1 MDKLTRLFIKRLQQ
15 DVRRRTLRNALL
27 SGLLELKLAEHDGHL
42 LKRFSPAFDTSQLS
56 GHLDEDVAWVKKHF
70 ASFLIEPPNAQE
82 ASLVANAS
90 HGASVDVLPPVPDR
104 LKLLFRRKL
113 ETAAWPVADEARRA
127 YAVRLVAAAGEAP
140 ASGHVVTAILL
151 ARAFAQSG
159 RTVSDWMRVLRAGTS
174 FICIQSDVEGF
185 ERHLMRLLEHT
196 GLLAGNRLS
205 LIDGGAPFR
214 DCDLGLDDRG
224 PYRPV
229 MHMDGRDAARLTGP
243 SLRRRMVDAAARDLP
258 VLLTADD
265 PERLP
270 EQVLLASDLRL
281 VIMKPDRDL
290 LVDIIEAI
298 YGVPAMEEL
307 KRSPLRFSP
316 RWLSVEELILAFRP
330 TRRLADAMRIVEALA
345 RQNRQAA
352 GETDD
357 ADDECW
363 DDEQDGAVKPH
374 NRQAEETGMTSN
386 AGSDKPGPKKV
397 VRSGGQGE
405 GRPVTYNPEKQTP
418 ARKRDKPSGAEVIQ
432 PQRNSGTTTL
442 HFGNYLA
449 VETLAGY
456 GRARDWAL
464 DLKADLQD
472 YLADRLDWAEM
483 STRLLLSGPPGTG
496 KTTFAR
502 ALCNTLQVPL
512 VVTSVATWLEGGHLN
527 DVIRK
532 MSKTFEEARELQPC
546 ILFVDEIDGI
556 GKRQP
561 AEREYAD
568 YWNTVVNRAL
578 ELLDG
583 AAKSEGV
590 IVVGATNRP
599 MEIDEALRRS
609 GRLETHIEIP
619 RPDIPALADI
629 LRFHLGEDIELLK
642 GHQPGG
648 SATIAPLDAESRR
661 DHILDRN
668 EGAQP

>member
-27 SGLLELKLAEHDGHL
+27 NGLLELKLAEHDGHL

-56 GHLDEDVAWVKKHF
+56 GHLDGDVAWVRKHF
-70 ASFLIEPPNAQE
+70 ASFLIEPPTVQE

-90 HGASVDVLPPVPDR
+90 RSASVDVLPPVPDR

-159 RTVSDWMRVLRAGTS
+159 HTVSDWMRILRVGTS
-174 FICIQSDVEGF
+174 FICIQSDVESF

-196 GLLAGNRLS
+196 GLPPGDRLS
-205 LIDGGAPFR
+205 FIDGGAPFR

-270 EQVLLASDLRL
+270 EQVLLAADLRL
-281 VIMKPDRDL
+281 AITKPDRHI

-298 YGVPAMEEL
+298 YGVPAREEL

-316 RWLSVEELILAFRP
+316 RWLSVEDLILACRP
-330 TRRLADAMRIVEALA
+330 GRLPENAMDILAALA
-345 RQNRQAA
+345 KQNRQAA
-352 GETDD
+352 GE
-357 ADDECW
+357 ADEADEEHW

-374 NRQAEETGMTSN
+374 DRQAEGTGKTSD
-386 AGSDKPGPKKV
+386 AGSDKPAPKKV
-397 VRSGGQGE
+397 ATSGGQGE
-405 GRPVTYNPEKQTP
+405 KRPVTDNPEKPTST
-418 ARKRDKPSGAEVIQ
+418 RKRDKPSGAEVIQ
-432 PQRNSGTTTL
+432 PQRNLGTKTL
-442 HFGNYLA
+442 HSGSYLA
-449 VETLAGY
+449 VETLSGY
-456 GRARDWAL
+456 GRAKDWAL
-464 DLKADLQD
+464 DLKTDLQD
-472 YLADRLDWAEM
+472 YLADRLDWSEM

-546 ILFVDEIDGI
+546 ILFVDEIDNI

-561 AEREYAD
+561 ADREYAD

-583 AAKSEGV
+583 AARSEGV

-619 RPDIPALADI
+619 RPDIPALAEI
-629 LRFHLGEDIELLK
+629 LAFHLGEDVELLK
-642 GHQPGG
+642 GDQPGG
-648 SATIAPLDAESRR
+648 SSTVASQDSGSRR

-668 EGAQP
+668 EGVHP